1 VLTRKASN
9 LAGGISL
16 ANGESHRQGWS
27 MLVMLVVN
35 GCNEIRFTH
44 KSCSSVL
51 PPAGRVQRGASRE
64 TKLCREFGRRVIH
77 RLSLMESGVCYLL
90 LETHYGEEI

>member
-1 VLTRKASN
+1 MLVMLV
-9 LAGGISL
+9 
-16 ANGESHRQGWS
+16 S

-35 GCNEIRFTH
+35 GWNACCQWLYGCNEIRFTH